1 MKRGMID
8 TPTLLLKPRP
18 YTGESLAGY
27 QLRLAEANGYPSG
40 IWLSQHFLETPR
52 ITVNTSNH
60 ATRVASIL
68 GLQPEELNR
77 LAYTYDDEPPRNYV
91 RYFGQKLHLR
101 HIKIKSPTI
110 CAHCLKERAATN
122 GFWELKY
129 AVACPF
135 HGIKL
140 IDMCQQCGQRVSW
153 FRSRVCVCP
162 RCKFDYRDSSVEV
175 AAPEV
180 LELVRLLYSK
190 ANISLLALHD
200 EAKNRGIPLA
210 ALQSESLSALIWMF
224 SFISRNFCIESE
236 RPTSH
241 VQGDDESRVSAE
253 YLDVLK
259 TANFLRDWPERLLD
273 AVYIKIISRTNKGSY
288 LAANGMLISLSSPK
302 MPLLFQQIGNA
313 FIESARL
320 VHGLDFKVDSQ
331 TLEHAKMKVGACF
344 S

>member
-1 MKRGMID
+1 MQRGMID

-18 YTGESLAGY
+18 YAGESLAGY

-40 IWLSQHFLETPR
+40 IWLSKHFLETPR
-52 ITVNTSNH
+52 ITINTPDH
-60 ATRVASIL
+60 ANTVASIL
-68 GLQPEELNR
+68 GLQLEELSR

-101 HIKIKSPTI
+101 HIKIKSPAI

-122 GFWELKY
+122 GFWDLKY

-140 IDMCQQCGQRVSW
+140 IDTCQQCGHRVSW
-153 FRSRVCVCP
+153 NRSQVCVCP

-175 AAPEV
+175 VTPEV
-180 LELVRLLYSK
+180 QVLVRLLYSK
-190 ANISLLALHD
+190 ANISLLALPD
-200 EAKNRGIPLA
+200 EAKNSSMPLA

-224 SFISRNFCIESE
+224 SFISRNCVETE

-241 VQGDDESRVSAE
+241 VQGDCESRVSAE

-259 TANFLRDWPERLLD
+259 TADFLSDWPERLLD
-273 AVYIKIISRTNKGSY
+273 AVYLKILSRTNKGSY
-288 LAANGMLISLSSPK
+288 LAANYTLMGLASSK
-302 MPLLFQQIGNA
+302 MPLLFQQIGKA

-331 TLEHAKMKVGACF
+331 TLEHARLKVGACF